1 MKNILE
7 HSKKFGIY
15 FSTSL
20 LNQLIPFLMLP
31 ILTHYLSVSDY
42 GNITLFQT
50 FMAFG
55 IPLISMSLTRQL
67 DKYFFVKD
75 KKFIGKLIFQIFI
88 IFHIMSLILILLL
101 LISSYFIIF
110 PFETYWIYLLI
121 FLSLSTSI
129 NLFIAVLLR
138 NLQKTSLYAI
148 FLILQTI
155 INIGLSVLLIVVL
168 DYNYEGRF
176 LGIIVSAFLATFISL
191 YLLYKY
197 KWIEF
202 QIDIKLLLKIWKVS
216 LPMIPFG
223 IATVVITMSD
233 IVFIKEMCNIEMVG
247 IYAIGL
253 LFGKTIMLVQSSVTN
268 ISEPWVLKQIS
279 LNTSDAVVKIS
290 YFIVAYHFV
299 IILLVFIMSYISY
312 FAIDIMVDEKFYQG
326 KEFVFIIM
334 TGYAI
339 RGLQMMFTPFLIYKN
354 KTNFMALNTVFAAIL
369 NLILN
374 YYFILQYGAIGA
386 AYATATTF
394 LLSYVSM
401 IIYTQKVYPLKF
413 KRVNSDK

>member
-1 MKNILE
+1 
-7 HSKKFGIY
+7 
-15 FSTSL
+15 
-20 LNQLIPFLMLP
+20 
-31 ILTHYLSVSDY
+31 
-42 GNITLFQT
+42 
-50 FMAFG
+50 MAFG

-88 IFHIMSLILILLL
+88 IFHVMSLLLMSFL
-101 LISSYFIIF
+101 VITSYFITF
-110 PFETYWIYLLI
+110 PFEAYWVYILV

-129 NLFIAVLLR
+129 NVFIAVLLR
-138 NLQKTSLYAI
+138 NLQKVSLYAL

-155 INIGLSVLLIVVL
+155 INIGLSVFFIVVL

-176 LGIIVSAFLATFISL
+176 LGITIAALLTTSISL

-202 QIDIKLLLKIWKVS
+202 QIDIKLLMKIWKVS

-233 IVFIKEMCNIEMVG
+233 IVFIKEMCSIEIVG

-253 LFGKTIMLVQSSVTN
+253 LFGKTIILVQSSVTN

-279 LNTSDAVVKIS
+279 VNTSDAIVKIS
-290 YFIVAYHFV
+290 YFIVVYHFV
-299 IILLVFIMSYISY
+299 IFLLVFIMSYISY
-312 FAIDIMVDEKFYQG
+312 FAIDLMVDEKFHQG

-334 TGYAI
+334 LGYAI
-339 RGLQMMFTPFLIYKN
+339 RGLQMMFTPFLIYKD
-354 KTNFMALNTVFAAIL
+354 KTNFMALNTVFSAVL

-374 YYFILQYGAIGA
+374 YHFILQYGAIGA
-386 AYATATTF
+386 AYATVTTF
-394 LLSYVSM
+394 LLSYFSM
-401 IIYTQKVYPLKF
+401 VIYSQKIYPLTF
-413 KRVNSDK
+413 KRINNDK